1 MEFKVLNKT
10 SKSVII
16 KTDKGNRYMNW
27 DQFNDLMVIKKDNP
41 KVAEIQQ
48 EAALN
53 YFEAEIYIARLLHLF
68 AKGIDGLDD
77 NVAARAF
84 SKEACELLGI
94 DQKTLTEILN
104 ERFEKVQNV
113 IVNINSVQQV
123 RMKPKEEKVNVIAEV
138 SFENPKEESC
148 HLDAPLGVDA
158 SEVVEANKE

>member
-16 KTDKGNRYMNW
+16 KTDKGNRYMTW
-27 DQFNDLMVIKKDNP
+27 EQFNDFMVIKKDNS

-84 SKEACELLGI
+84 SKEVCELLGI

-113 IVNINSVQQV
+113 IVNLNSVQQV